1 MELRNVFITLG
12 EGDGSGDG
20 SGKKVTKLFFFFTDD
35 GSK

>member
-1 MELRNVFITLG
+1 MFITLD

-20 SGKKVTKLFFFFTDD
+20 SGKKVIKLFFFFTDD